1 MNCGFSSQKFF
12 NKQTPRSRHGRGV
25 RKDVVPRRVSD
36 KGDFTRGSNLISGE
50 HSPAPGS
57 FVWRSNIERA
67 IQARLVFLDNVQNL
81 KDEVHRTPTNKHVDL
96 LQEIEDLTQLV
107 HETESN
113 IKELNNYLLSL
124 RREVRMIKMMTREE
138 EWRHRETLSYYQTLM
153 IMMTNHSFIKK
164 MRRPGSP
171 RAVFSKSFVHHEE
184 AASTSSSFPRS
195 PPAREVSFAG
205 SLMLLPGLLQELSQ
219 GEHGS
224 ALLIRRISEGSDSE
238 RDLVWSELKL
248 PASLLSFIINKNKFV
263 LEVILALAN
272 NKDEFKT
279 KLCEF
284 VKKHLEDILA
294 VEGGDNFVN
303 KLNDD

>member
-1 MNCGFSSQKFF
+1 MSCGFSSQEFV
-12 NKQTPRSRHGRGV
+12 NKQTPRSRHGRV
-25 RKDVVPRRVSD
+25 RKDVVPRRVSE

-67 IQARLVFLDNVQNL
+67 IQARLMFLDNVQNL
-81 KDEVHRTPTNKHVDL
+81 KEEVHRTSTNKHVDL

-107 HETESN
+107 HETERN
-113 IKELNNYLLSL
+113 IRELNNYLLSL
-124 RREVRMIKMMTREE
+124 RREVRMIKIMTREE
-138 EWRHRETLSYYQTLM
+138 EMRHRETLSYYQALM
-153 IMMTNHSFIKK
+153 IMMTNHSFTR
-164 MRRPGSP
+164 RRPGSP

-184 AASTSSSFPRS
+184 AASTSSSSPRS

-224 ALLIRRISEGSDSE
+224 ALIIRRISGGSDSE

-279 KLCEF
+279 KLGEF

-294 VEGGDNFVN
+294 VEGGDNFIN
-303 KLNDD
+303 KLHSD